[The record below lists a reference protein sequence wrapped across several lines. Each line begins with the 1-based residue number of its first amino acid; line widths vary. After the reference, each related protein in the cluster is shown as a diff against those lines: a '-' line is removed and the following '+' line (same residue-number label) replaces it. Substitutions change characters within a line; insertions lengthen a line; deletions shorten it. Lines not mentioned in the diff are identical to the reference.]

1 MGSCVSITVE
11 TGPCAPISESNGNE
25 NGRGNG
31 NEKRRQ
37 RRRRTQL
44 QRQPQP
50 HSSSVHRGCSSS
62 SAAFDYR
69 VDEDSL
75 HRIPGRIFLNG
86 STRIASLYCK
96 QGRKGQNQDAMLLW
110 ENVCSKEDT
119 VFCGVF
125 DGHGPHGHRI
135 AKKVRDSFPLILMAE
150 WDLHLHNNKDGLCSS
165 SAAVE
170 KPNLESHDTN
180 ALEAVRESYVKAC
193 KLMDKEINMQ
203 NNFDCYCSGTTAVTV
218 VKQGQHLVIGNVG
231 DSRAVLCT
239 RDHDDS
245 LVPVQLTTDF
255 KPSLPREA
263 ERIKLSKGRVFGLP
277 NEPEVARVWLPN
289 IDSPGLAMS
298 RAFGDFCLKDFGLI
312 SLPDVSYHHIS
323 DKDEFVVLATD
334 GIWDVLSNREVLGIV
349 GSVPRSCAARIVVD
363 SAVHA
368 WRTKFPAAKIDDCSV
383 VCLFFDSDSDQ
394 GKSPSSAEDMMMMM
408 DEQSEVGTVLSA
420 TNTIVGPMQPL
431 KSRTNTTSK

>member
-11 TGPCAPISESNGNE
+11 AGPCAPISESNGNE

-125 DGHGPHGHRI
+125 DGHGPHGHRV

-255 KPSLPREA
+255 KPSLPT
-263 ERIKLSKGRVFGLP
+263 
-277 NEPEVARVWLPN
+277 
-289 IDSPGLAMS
+289 
-298 RAFGDFCLKDFGLI
+298 
-312 SLPDVSYHHIS
+312 
-323 DKDEFVVLATD
+323 TD

-431 KSRTNTTSK
+431 RSRTNTTSK

>member
-1 MGSCVSITVE
+1 MGMRMAEEMGMRSGDRGGGGHNYSDNHNRIQAQFTAVVLPRPPPSITGWMKIACIEFPEGSFLMDPPALLPCIVSKVE
-11 TGPCAPISESNGNE
+11 KARTKMLCFF
-25 NGRGNG
+25 GR
-31 NEKRRQ
+31 
-37 RRRRTQL
+37 
-44 QRQPQP
+44 
-50 HSSSVHRGCSSS
+50 V
-62 SAAFDYR
+62 
-69 VDEDSL
+69 
-75 HRIPGRIFLNG
+75 
-86 STRIASLYCK
+86 
-96 QGRKGQNQDAMLLW
+96 
-110 ENVCSKEDT
+110 
-119 VFCGVF
+119 
-125 DGHGPHGHRI
+125 

-431 KSRTNTTSK
+431 RSRTNTTSK